1 VPAQIRLTVSEN
13 LSHKDFFTTKYL
25 SPITLA
31 KPENTLKKL
40 VAILTLAIMALGT
53 TGAHAATKVTLTPQ
67 NKVSKKNPVITVKL
81 TGLPTTHGLYL
92 SQCMA
97 PKVKGEAP
105 TACNPAQA
113 SKLWVSAVDADQKMG
128 ALAPTGKVT
137 IKVDKYFK
145 GGDCVH
151 TKCVIYV
158 TNDHNASSDRS
169 EDQFIPF
176 KFDGLLPF

>member
-1 VPAQIRLTVSEN
+1 MKLEKI
-13 LSHKDFFTTKYL
+13 
-25 SPITLA
+25 
-31 KPENTLKKL
+31 LKKF
-40 VAILTLAIMALGT
+40 VAVLTIGLMALST
-53 TGAHAATKVTLTPQ
+53 TGASAATKVTLTPQ

-81 TGLPTTHGLYL
+81 TGLPAAHGLYL

-113 SKLWVSAVDADQKMG
+113 SKLWVSAVEADQKMG
-128 ALAPTGKVT
+128 ALAPTGKIT
-137 IKVDKYFK
+137 LKVDKYFK

-158 TNDHNASSDRS
+158 TNDHNAADDRS

>member
-1 VPAQIRLTVSEN
+1 LRLI
-13 LSHKDFFTTKYL
+13 
-25 SPITLA
+25 SPIRIITRE
-31 KPENTLKKL
+31 KKLKKL
-40 VAILTLAIMALGT
+40 VAIMAVALLAIST
-53 TGAHAATKVTLTPQ
+53 TGASAATKVTITPQ

-81 TGLPTTHGLYL
+81 LGMPTTHGLYL

-97 PKVKGEAP
+97 PKVKGDAP

-113 SKLWVSAVDADQKMG
+113 SKLWVSAVEADQKMG

>member
-1 VPAQIRLTVSEN
+1 L
-13 LSHKDFFTTKYL
+13 
-25 SPITLA
+25 
-31 KPENTLKKL
+31 ENTLKKF
-40 VAILTLAIMALGT
+40 VAVLTIGLMALGT
-53 TGAHAATKVTLTPQ
+53 TGASAATKVTLTPQ

-137 IKVDKYFK
+137 LKVDKYFK

-151 TKCVIYV
+151 TKCVIYL
-158 TNDHNASSDRS
+158 TNDHNAADDRS